1 MWICI
6 CNNARQLGA
15 NAIIG
20 IDVDYTTFSSDI
32 IGVIAN
38 GTAVRTERKTQISS
52 SVQVDVDNY
61 NPDLSFRASTLYV
74 PTSNNGQA
82 FSIILSGDPQCA
94 ITVVSADILLTTV
107 FEDSY

>member
-61 NPDLSFRASTLYV
+61 Y
-74 PTSNNGQA
+74 
-82 FSIILSGDPQCA
+82 IK
-94 ITVVSADILLTTV
+94 
-107 FEDSY
+107 